1 MTDQQYSDCQFEIHF
16 DTVEGRTP
24 GWGSALRWEGL
35 TWPRCLTTLPI
46 QLNGIQHSDDAL
58 ARRTH
63 RSGESP
69 REWNVTARHPPT
81 RPP

>member
-16 DTVEGRTP
+16 DTVDGRTP
-24 GWGSALRWEGL
+24 GGAARCGGRAL
-35 TWPRCLTTLPI
+35 TWPRCLTTLPT

-69 REWNVTARHPPT
+69 REWNATARHPHS
-81 RPP
+81 PP